1 MGNVY
6 DYQVGETVPLELNY
20 KENGLPVTGLSVDV
34 EIRDTATNKYLDF
47 ADDTWKSSGWTT
59 KSVALNDIGN
69 GQYQYM
75 WDSSSAITA
84 DMIVSTEYDVTTSNY
99 QATDKD
105 VLMFGIVNVDTAAIA
120 AAVWNRQMDQHT
132 IDGSFG
138 KGVNMIFQTETGR
151 WKIENNQMIF
161 YKEDNVTEVMRFNLY
176 DHDGNPSM
184 SIVADRQRVDD

>member
-84 DMIVSTEYDVTTSNY
+84 DMIVSTEYAVNTSNY